1 MGQEPMRTPGSRAN
15 EARVVLCAL
24 LVLLAA
30 GSSCGYRVRSSAGRL
45 PYGMQSIGIPT
56 FRNLT
61 GQYAIEQLMT
71 GAVLEEFSG
80 RTSARVS
87 PGSSGVDAV
96 LLGDILSVNS
106 VPVTFGSQE
115 TGSQTFGSAFLVT
128 VRMRVLL
135 KRSSDS
141 AVLWSNEDFLFSER
155 YVLNR
160 NVRDFFSEENPALQR
175 LARSF
180 AASLAGI
187 ILERPS
193 P

>member
-1 MGQEPMRTPGSRAN
+1 MLD
-15 EARVVLCAL
+15 ARLLIWAL
-24 LVLLAA
+24 LALLPA
-30 GSSCGYRVRSSAGRL
+30 GPSCGYHVRSSVGKL
-45 PYGMQSIGIPT
+45 PYGMQSIGIPG

-61 GQYAIEQLMT
+61 GQFAVEQIMT
-71 GAVLEEFSG
+71 EAVLKEFSA
-80 RTSARVS
+80 RTAARVTPES
-87 PGSSGVDAV
+87 GGVDAV

-128 VRMRVLL
+128 VRMSVLL
-135 KRSSDS
+135 KRTSDS
-141 AVLWSNEDFLFSER
+141 AVLWRNEDFLYSER

-180 AASLAGI
+180 AASLAGA
-187 ILERPS
+187 ILERPK